1 MGQLVAAFQNR
12 LSASGSKAIHSRFLK
27 SPSQCIAIMLRKNS
41 AAFVALILVI
51 AFATQA
57 TAQDPAAAAEGGEAT
72 GPGVR
77 EMIDAGGFVGYIII
91 ALSMTMVALIVEHV
105 LSIRRKT
112 LMPPGLAEEVH
123 KLIAEQK
130 FQQAGQSC
138 RLNPSYLGRVLNAG
152 LSEVSL
158 GYASVEKAMEDTGME
173 QSSRLFRKIEY
184 LSVIGTIAPM
194 LGLLGTVWGMILAFV
209 EFESKANPQVSE
221 LAPGIY
227 KALVTTLLGL
237 GVAVPALAAFA
248 IFRNRIDELVA
259 EASLLAEQVFAD
271 FKRGTSRA
279 SRRRERRLTAETP
292 AEPESR
298 A

>member
-1 MGQLVAAFQNR
+1 MYRRKF
-12 LSASGSKAIHSRFLK
+12 SAL
-27 SPSQCIAIMLRKNS
+27 IAILLVLACTS
-41 AAFVALILVI
+41 ATLAQEP
-51 AFATQA
+51 QA
-57 TAQDPAAAAEGGEAT
+57 VDGAAKT

-77 EMIDAGGFVGYIII
+77 EMIAAGGFVGYIII
-91 ALSMTMVALIVEHV
+91 GLSMTMVALIVEHV

-130 FQQAGQSC
+130 FQQASQSC
-138 RLNPSYLGRVLNAG
+138 RMNPSYLGRVLGAG

-158 GYASVEKAMEDTGME
+158 GYSNAEKAMEDTGME
-173 QSSRLFRKIEY
+173 QSARLFRKIEY

-227 KALVTTLLGL
+227 RALVTTLLGL

-248 IFRNRIDELVA
+248 ILPQSNRRTGRRGLTTCRTGLCRLQTWDESGREKA
-259 EASLLAEQVFAD
+259 
-271 FKRGTSRA
+271 RTSD
-279 SRRRERRLTAETP
+279 TAGHSACDRPDEN
-292 AEPESR
+292 
-298 A
+298 